1 MGATDTLNPTQGLSF
16 NLTDLHGYV
25 TGTLYGDWGTTAT
38 SVFAMAAR
46 HDDPEDAKYRM
57 VHIELGRKIA
67 DRSYGSEYTVK
78 SWRWIDRDDFDRI
91 IGMNEIRA
99 SFGWRAT

>member
-1 MGATDTLNPTQGLSF
+1 MSPAPS
-16 NLTDLHGYV
+16 
-25 TGTLYGDWGTTAT
+25 TAT
-38 SVFAMAAR
+38 GELRRPACSLCAAR

-91 IGMNEIRA
+91 VGMNEIRA
-99 SFGWRAT
+99 SFGWRAA